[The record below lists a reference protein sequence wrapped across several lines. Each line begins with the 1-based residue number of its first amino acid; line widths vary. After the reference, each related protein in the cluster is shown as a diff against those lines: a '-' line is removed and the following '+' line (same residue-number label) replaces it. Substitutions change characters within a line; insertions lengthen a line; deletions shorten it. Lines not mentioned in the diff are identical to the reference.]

1 MLQSLRN
8 AMAKNA
14 VVLGIVAVSGCGG
27 FGGSG
32 GGSGGSTIPPIIS
45 KTPVQ
50 IVKVSGDGQSALP
63 GATLSSPL
71 TVVVQAQDG
80 SGVQGVTVTFA
91 VASGGG
97 TISATSA
104 TSDAQGLAQTSLTL
118 GATAGQNTV
127 TASASNNG
135 TALGGSPLTF
145 TETGTTTPPP
155 PSGPTYVADLA
166 PLMAAACNSCHTP
179 GQGSYSGADLST
191 YAAIVNG
198 QSMFGHTPAAY
209 ITNGNPASSLLYV
222 KCVGTSQGLQMP
234 SGGTPLTAAQLS
246 TISTWITN
254 GAPYSSSTTGATQIQ
269 KTSGDGQAATAGGM
283 LANPFVV
290 TVLNSGNQPVA
301 GFTVAWTIT
310 AGAGTLSASSTTTN
324 ASGQAQ
330 TTLTTGLV
338 AGTNT
343 VTASA
348 SGLTGSPVTF
358 NATGAA
364 GPASKLASV
373 SGNNQTMPVGTK
385 LSPFVVKV
393 TDMAGN
399 SVQGAN
405 VTFAMT
411 AGSGTLSASSAVTD
425 ATGQA
430 ATTLTLGTAAG
441 NATVTA
447 SSGAL
452 TGSPSTFTATGTA
465 GAAKT
470 IAISSGNNQNG
481 TAGSALGQ
489 PLAVLVTDASGNPV
503 SGVAVA
509 FNVTQ
514 GAGKLAASNVN
525 TGANGVASA
534 AFTLDTKA
542 GQNSVQASST
552 GLTGS
557 PLVFTELGNPGA
569 ATSLA
574 KLSGDTQTAIAG
586 TKLPNPLVV
595 VIKDANG
602 NPVPNVAI
610 SFAVTTGGGTLSGAS
625 TATDASGQGQ
635 ASLTLGTTAG
645 NNTITV
651 SSAGL
656 TAVVF
661 TETGTPMTAPTMSTV
676 TGNAQSGVAGT
687 ALSTALTVVV
697 KDMNGNPVAN
707 QPVTFAVTAG
717 GGTLSNV
724 SAATNSSGQA
734 TATLTLGKT
743 AGTNADTV
751 SVSAAG
757 VNGSPQIFSESATA
771 GAAAKLVKLSGD
783 AQNGVAGAA
792 LATALVTQVQ
802 DTNGNAVQGVNVTLS
817 ASSGATV
824 TPSSAASD
832 AMGKVSATFTLS
844 KTAGANSLTASATGL
859 TAVIFNETGNAGA
872 AATVA
877 IFSGNN
883 QAGGA
888 GTALPNPLVV
898 MVNDANANPV
908 AGVNVTFAATAGGG
922 TLSPA
927 SMATGANGQAQTSLT
942 PGSGNNT
949 VTATVTGLTPASFT
963 ETGNAAKRYYTTDI
977 QPIFAASCA
986 NCHTPG
992 QGTYSG
998 ADLSTFAAMT
1008 TGTTKFAHTITN
1020 YVVANNPAQSLL
1032 YAKVAG
1038 TTQGLQ
1044 MPTTGALAAA
1054 QIQIFSDWI
1063 SQGAPLSGAGAPA
1076 SIAKTAGDAQSGPV
1090 GATLPTALAVV
1101 VKDPNGL
1108 AVPGATVTFAPT
1120 GGTVSP
1126 TSLATDVNGAA
1137 STVLTLG
1144 STAGAVTVTATV
1156 NGTAFSVVFNETA
1169 NAAVAKALVKTAGDN
1184 QSATDGTVLATKLVT
1199 QVQDATGKPVANIL
1213 VSFAASSGAS
1223 VSPTSANSDAS
1234 GNVTA
1239 TFTLSKTA
1247 GPNTLTA
1254 SSAGLTAV
1262 VFNETSK
1269 VGPAA
1274 QVAVFSGNN
1283 QVGTDGTALS
1293 SPLVA
1298 LVTDAN
1304 SNPVSGVNVMFA
1316 ATSGGGSVSPASMAT
1331 GANGQ
1336 AQTTLT
1342 LGAAAGTNTVSAT
1355 VTGLTA
1361 ASFTE
1366 TGQSTVVKRYYTT
1379 DIAPLFAS
1387 AAANCVV
1394 CHTAGGTAANAP
1406 LDTYLAVTTGT
1417 TKYSHTITNYVVSG
1431 NPAQSL
1437 VYAKIAGT
1445 TQGAQMPL
1453 GMAALS
1459 AAQMQIVSDWI
1470 SQGAPQSAAGPPA
1483 TIAISTGNNQAGPA
1497 GTTLPVGL
1505 AVVVKDSNGT
1515 AVPGANVSFV
1525 AKTGGGSVN
1534 PTSALTDSNGMASTM
1549 LTLGAVAGANTVTA
1563 TVNALVTTFTET
1575 GNPSSYSGAPLTGS
1589 TNPIDVQALAVL
1601 KAANVEPAP
1610 LSSDQEF
1617 VRRVTADLLGRLP
1630 TENEM
1635 TTFVNDPTAGKRST
1649 KIDSLLADPAFA
1661 THWATD
1667 IFSAWAC
1674 VHTSS
1679 TSVAAFNT
1687 TIASELAKDTPIST
1701 LVQDMVTGGGAVT
1714 TIVGPSGA
1722 ALTWGQIWDS
1732 TFTTYN
1738 DTAQVDQL
1746 MLTFTGMTSECG
1758 RCHDHHLTVSGQ
1770 DDPMWTQ
1777 NDNYGLYAY
1786 FSTTNGGATKVD
1798 TSGKAFGAPVS
1809 AHFVAD
1815 GYANTTSSTVVV
1827 GGVAVPMTVANTPMA
1842 TRRSTF
1848 AGILTAS
1855 NAFARGTAHRIFA
1868 EVMDPLL
1875 DPNQFLGANLDAMSE
1890 PALLGVLTTQFKNG
1904 GFSLKA
1910 YLRVILNSVLYQLTT
1925 DATKSGT
1932 THDNILARR
1941 TVRRHHGEVLE
1952 QGVYAVAEG
1961 TADSYVFGNFFETQ
1975 FGYPVNR
1982 QTILDRTDAVNIGQ
1996 AFVLNNTSGG
2006 SIVGLASQTNAK
2018 SQVSN
2023 ATTGLATQ
2031 VTNKTITLNQAI
2043 TTLFHYALSRDPTA
2057 TELTN
2062 INTIEAGQTPLVA
2075 LNDVADALCSTAEFI
2090 SR

>member
-8 AMAKNA
+8 TMAKNA

-32 GGSGGSTIPPIIS
+32 SGGSTIPPIVT

-50 IVKVSGDGQSALP
+50 IAKVSGDGQSALP

-71 TVVVQAQDG
+71 MVVVQAQDG

-97 TISATSA
+97 SIAAASAA
-104 TSDAQGLAQTSLTL
+104 TDAQGLAQTSLTL
-118 GATAGQNTV
+118 GAAAGANTV

-135 TALGGSPLTF
+135 TALTGSPLTF

-179 GQGSYSGADLST
+179 GQGTYSGADLST
-191 YAAIVNG
+191 YAAVVNG
-198 QSMFGHTPAAY
+198 QSQFGHTPAAY
-209 ITNGNPASSLLYV
+209 VTNGNPANSLLYV
-222 KCVGTSQGLQMP
+222 KCIGTSQGLQMP
-234 SGGTPLTAAQLS
+234 SGGTPLTSAQLS
-246 TISTWITN
+246 TVSTWITN
-254 GAPYSSSTTGATQIQ
+254 GAPYSSSGTGATQIQ
-269 KTSGDGQAATAGGM
+269 KTSGDSQVATAGGM

-290 TVLNSGNQPVA
+290 TVLNSSNQPVS
-301 GFTVAWTIT
+301 GFTVTWAIT
-310 AGAGTLSASSTTTN
+310 AGSGTLSASSSTTS

-330 TTLTTGLV
+330 VTLTTGLV

-358 NATGAA
+358 SATGTA
-364 GPASKLASV
+364 GPAAKLASI
-373 SGNNQTMPVGTK
+373 SGNNQTMPVSTK
-385 LSPFVVKV
+385 LNPFVVKV

-399 SVQGAN
+399 AIQGAN

-411 AGSGTLSASSAVTD
+411 AGSGTLSNGSATTD
-425 ATGQA
+425 GTGQA
-430 ATTLTLGTAAG
+430 STTLTLGTAAG
-441 NATVTA
+441 NTTVTA

-452 TGSPSTFTATGTA
+452 SGSPSTFTATGTA
-465 GAAKT
+465 GPAKT

-489 PLAVLVTDASGNPV
+489 ALAVLVTDASGNPV

-509 FNVTQ
+509 FNVTA
-514 GAGKLAASNVN
+514 GAGRLAAPNVN
-525 TGANGVASA
+525 TGANGIASV

-542 GQNSVQASST
+542 GQNTVQASST

-557 PLVFTELGNPGA
+557 PLTFTETGNPGA

-574 KLSGDTQTAIAG
+574 KLSGDAQTAVAG

-602 NPVPNVAI
+602 NTVPNVAI
-610 SFAVTTGGGTLSGAS
+610 GFAVTTGGGTLSGAS
-625 TATDASGQGQ
+625 TVTNASGQGQ

-661 TETGTPMTAPTMSTV
+661 TETGTPMSAPVISTV

-687 ALSTALTVVV
+687 ALATALTIII

-707 QPVTFAVTAG
+707 QAVTFTVTAG
-717 GGTLSNV
+717 GGALSNV

-734 TATLTLGKT
+734 SATLTLGKT
-743 AGTNADTV
+743 AGANADTV
-751 SVSAAG
+751 QVSAAG
-757 VNGSPQIFSESATA
+757 VTGSPQTFTESATA

-783 AQNGVAGAA
+783 TQNGTAGSA
-792 LATALVTQVQ
+792 LAMPVVTQVQ
-802 DTNGNAVQGVNVTLS
+802 DANGNAVQGTTVTLT

-824 TPSSAASD
+824 TPASAASD
-832 AMGKVSATFTLS
+832 AMGKVSATLTLS
-844 KTAGANSLTASATGL
+844 KTAGANTLTAAATGL
-859 TAVIFNETGNAGA
+859 TSVVFSETGNPGA

-877 IFSGNN
+877 VVSGNN
-883 QAGGA
+883 QAGTA
-888 GTALPNPLVV
+888 GTALPSPLVV
-898 MVNDANANPV
+898 LVSDANANPV
-908 AGVNVTFAATAGGG
+908 AGANVTFAATAGGG

-927 SMATGANGQAQTSLT
+927 SMATGANGQAQSSLT

-963 ETGNAAKRYYTTDI
+963 ETGSATKRYYTTDI

-986 NCHTPG
+986 TCHTAG
-992 QGTYSG
+992 SGTYSG
-998 ADLSTFAAMT
+998 ADLSTYASMT

-1020 YVVANNPAQSLL
+1020 YVVSGNPAQSLL
-1032 YAKVAG
+1032 YVKVAG

-1063 SQGAPLSGAGAPA
+1063 SQGAPLSGAGPPA

-1101 VKDPNGL
+1101 VKDANGL

-1120 GGTVSP
+1120 GGTVAP

-1137 STVLTLG
+1137 STMLTLG
-1144 STAGAVTVTATV
+1144 STAGAVTVKASV
-1156 NGTAFSVVFNETA
+1156 NGTNFSIVFNETA
-1169 NAAVAKALVKTAGDN
+1169 TAAVAKTLVKTAGDA
-1184 QSATDGTVLATKLVT
+1184 QSAVDGTVLATKLVT
-1199 QVQDATGKPVANIL
+1199 QVRDANGNAVPSIL

-1223 VSPTSANSDAS
+1223 VSPASATSDAS

-1247 GPNTLTA
+1247 GANSLTA
-1254 SSAGLTAV
+1254 SSAGLTAA
-1262 VFNETSK
+1262 VFNETGT
-1269 VGPAA
+1269 VGAA
-1274 QVAVFSGNN
+1274 AKVAVFSGNN
-1283 QVGTDGTALS
+1283 QVGTDATAL
-1293 SPLVA
+1293 PAKLVV

-1304 SNPVSGVNVMFA
+1304 SNAVSGVNVMFA

-1342 LGAAAGTNTVSAT
+1342 LGASAGTNTVTAT

-1361 ASFTE
+1361 ATFTE

-1379 DIAPLFAS
+1379 DIAPLFLS
-1387 AAANCVV
+1387 AAANCVN
-1394 CHTAGGTAANAP
+1394 CHKAGGTAANAP
-1406 LDTYLAVTTGT
+1406 LDTYQAVTTGT

-1437 VYAKIAGT
+1437 VYVKIAGA
-1445 TQGAQMPL
+1445 TQGAQMPF
-1453 GMAALS
+1453 GMAALT

-1470 SQGAPQSAAGPPA
+1470 SQGAPLSAAGPPA
-1483 TIAISTGNNQAGPA
+1483 TIAISAGNNQAGPA

-1505 AVVVKDSNGT
+1505 AVVVKDANGMV
-1515 AVPGANVSFV
+1515 VPGANVSFV

-1534 PTSALTDSNGMASTM
+1534 PASALTDVNGNASTM
-1549 LTLGAVAGANTVTA
+1549 LTLGSTAGANTVTA
-1563 TVNALVTTFTET
+1563 TVNALVATFTET

-1589 TNPIDVQALAVL
+1589 LNAIDVQALAVL

-1610 LSSDQEF
+1610 LSTDQEF

-1635 TTFVNDPTAGKRST
+1635 TTFVADPTAGKRST

-1661 THWATD
+1661 QHWATD
-1667 IFSAWAC
+1667 IFSSWAC
-1674 VHTSS
+1674 VHTS
-1679 TSVAAFNT
+1679 TLSVAAFNT
-1687 TIASELAKDTPIST
+1687 AIANELGKDTPLST
-1701 LVQDMVTGGGAVT
+1701 LVSDMVTGGGAMT
-1714 TIVGPSGA
+1714 TIVGPTGA
-1722 ALTWGQIWDS
+1722 TLTWGQIWDS
-1732 TFTTYN
+1732 TFLTYN
-1738 DTAQVDQL
+1738 DTAQIDQL

-1758 RCHDHHLTVSGQ
+1758 RCHDHHLTVAGQ

-1798 TSGKAFGAPVS
+1798 TSGKAFGTPVS

-1848 AGILTAS
+1848 AGILTGS
-1855 NAFARGTAHRIFA
+1855 NAFARGTSHRIFS
-1868 EVMDPLL
+1868 EVMTPLL

-1890 PALLGVLTTQFKNG
+1890 PVLLGTLTTQFKNG

-1925 DATKSGT
+1925 DATKTGT

-1941 TVRRHHGEVLE
+1941 TVRRHHGEVVE
-1952 QGVYAVAEG
+1952 QGVYSVAEG
-1961 TADSYVFGNFFETQ
+1961 TADSYVFGSFFETQ

-1996 AFVLNNTSGG
+1996 AFLLNNTSGG
-2006 SIVGLASQTNAK
+2006 SIIGLTAQTNAK
-2018 SQVSN
+2018 SQVSM
-2023 ATTGLATQ
+2023 ATTGLAAK
-2031 VTNKTITLNQAI
+2031 VAAGTITLDAAI
-2043 TTLFHYALSRDPTA
+2043 TTLFHYALSRDPSG

-2062 INTIEAGQTPLVA
+2062 VKNIEAGQTPLVA
-2075 LNDVADALCSTAEFI
+2075 LNDIADALCSSAEFI